1 MKYLVNKTSKS
12 IVFVLTGP
20 SGAGK
25 TTFSRLLVKHLGNR
39 CGHNITYTTRVPRI
53 EDKESEYFRFITK
66 NEFKEYQEKKAF
78 FCYTAFCG
86 NLYGFLTTDIISVL
100 QEKKDLILDSIMN
113 INDIRGISPNV
124 VVLYL
129 SPLTNTELRMRI
141 LDRDP
146 EMESNEAA
154 LRFQNFYEQ
163 HTNAVL
169 ADYIVDTSGNR
180 KIEEIFSEILKI
192 YSCVKYSILHGGT
205 IHPIELYEFLQ
216 STWFK
221 KNQLP
226 ND

>member
-1 MKYLVNKTSKS
+1 MEYLVDEASEN

-25 TTFSRLLVKHLGNR
+25 TTFSRLLVRHLENR
-39 CGHNITYTTRVPRI
+39 CGHNITYTTRTPRI
-53 EDKESEYFRFITK
+53 EDKESEYFRFVSEK
-66 NEFKEYQEKKAF
+66 EFKEYQDKNAF
-78 FCYTAFCG
+78 FCYKNFCG
-86 NLYGFLTTDIISVL
+86 NLYGFLKTDIISVL
-100 QEKKDLILDSIMN
+100 QKKKDLILDSIMN
-113 INDIRGISPNV
+113 IKDIRGISPNV

-141 LDRDP
+141 LNRNP
-146 EMESNEAA
+146 QMEQNEAKM
-154 LRFQNFYEQ
+154 RFLNFYEQ
-163 HTNAVL
+163 HNNAIL

-180 KIEEIFSEILKI
+180 RIEEIFSEILNI
-192 YSCVKYSILHGGT
+192 YNCVKKSILHGET
-205 IHPIELYEFLQ
+205 IYPIELYEFLQ